1 MKTYRLLVGVFLL
14 ALLGGWAQYSCP
26 YPALAEIL
34 ANPEKYAGTRVA
46 VFIEA
51 RVTALTADGFIL
63 AQRGQLLR
71 VHTAIKNAPLNEF
84 VAVAGNFQ
92 PPNHLHADTVHLASG
107 RRAKMAVSVI
117 PVLLLVVLVP
127 MALRFDRQTRTF
139 TLHQGKSFFL
149 FCLLSFFNPR

>member
-1 MKTYRLLVGVFLL
+1 MKIHRLLSGLTVL

-34 ANPEKYAGTRVA
+34 AKPEKYAGTRVA

-51 RVTALTADGFIL
+51 RVTEQTADGFIL
-63 AQRGQLLR
+63 TQRGQRLR

-92 PPNHLHADTVHLASG
+92 PPNHLHADTVHLAS
-107 RRAKMAVSVI
+107 RRRTKMLVSVI

-139 TLHQGKSFFL
+139 TLHRGKSFFL
-149 FCLLSFFNPR
+149 FCLLSFFNPL